1 MSQQLWGLYQ
11 FLYILE
17 IYMQI
22 KLDIYIEIIAIYIT
36 MFDYIAVIKI
46 SICCKN
52 FVENKNLVI

>member
-1 MSQQLWGLYQ
+1 
-11 FLYILE
+11 
-17 IYMQI
+17 MQI
-22 KLDIYIEIIAIYIT
+22 KLDIYIEIVAIYIT